1 LNERRLLVLVLLL
14 FTPIFTVNGQDYSPN
29 SLTIDVFQ
37 DGSTVIDYR
46 IKPDP
51 TLVTVNVTLPGENY
65 ANLIAVDQDGVI
77 LDWEQI
83 SDGIDVDGL
92 GANELIITYST
103 SFLTNK
109 TGSTWTVSADSPV
122 STLYQLP
129 LDAVLVGLSSPPSS
143 ISIVDNRAIITMP
156 PGFNRI
162 TYILGTTG
170 TKEHAL
176 VLLIQAGSKIEEAE
190 DKEIHVLSVDSL
202 FTDAGQA
209 YDAGSYTQT
218 EQLSQQI
225 ISQVSELLDE
235 AGQAQAQIVSVEEL
249 LEDSTGLHGSETLVS
264 AQGKLDEAKQEYES
278 GDYSAAYSLAVEAV
292 QLLQETEQETGQK
305 TGLNP
310 MYYGFWALLV
320 IGLGGFIF
328 IQKRSKTGKTPEL
341 DELTPSVDLDKVFK
355 YKDHLRT
362 DEKAVLRYIEES
374 NGAFITEIRERFD
387 IPKSTAWRM
396 IKRLEEYGVVAVSRV
411 GRETYLNLRS
421 PEGLR

>member
-1 LNERRLLVLVLLL
+1 MNERRLLVLVFLL
-14 FTPIFTVNGQDYSPN
+14 FTPIITVTGQDYSPN

-37 DGSTVIDYR
+37 DGSAVIDYR
-46 IKPDP
+46 IEPDP
-51 TLVTVNVTLPGENY
+51 TLGTVNVTLPGENY
-65 ANLIAVDQDGVI
+65 ADLIAVDQDGII

-83 SDGIDVDGL
+83 SDGIEVDGL
-92 GANELIITYST
+92 GAKELIITYST

-156 PGFNRI
+156 PGFNRMS
-162 TYILGTTG
+162 YILGTTG

-190 DKEIHVLSVDSL
+190 VKDIQLLSVDSL

-225 ISQVSELLDE
+225 ISQVSDILEE
-235 AGQAQAQIVSVEEL
+235 AGQAQAQITSVEEL
-249 LEDSTGLHGSETLVS
+249 LEDTTGLQGSDTLVS
-264 AQGKLDEAKQEYES
+264 AQSKLDEAKQEYES
-278 GDYSAAYSLAVEAV
+278 GEYSAAYLLAVEVV
-292 QLLQETEQETGQK
+292 QILQETEQK

-310 MYYGFWALLV
+310 MLYGFSALVV
-320 IGLGGFIF
+320 IGVGGFI
-328 IQKRSKTGKTPEL
+328 IYQKRNKTDKMPEPDEITPN
-341 DELTPSVDLDKVFK
+341 VDLDKVFK

-362 DEKAVLRYIEES
+362 DEKAVLRFIEES
-374 NGAFITEIRERFD
+374 NGAFITEIRERFE

-396 IKRLEEYGVVAVSRV
+396 VKRLSEEGVVAVSQV
-411 GRETYLNLRS
+411 GRETYLQLRN
-421 PEGLR
+421 PEGVW